1 MELQPY
7 EIQVLLKETANEKYL
22 IFQTVSQTRRNVY
35 QMQFNSM
42 RILVVLGLSVSLSSK
57 EWEMKRRKNDK
68 H

>member
-1 MELQPY
+1 MKGREGMELQPY

-42 RILVVLGLSVSLSSK
+42 RILVVLGLSVSL
-57 EWEMKRRKNDK
+57 RVVKNGR
-68 H
+68 

>member
-42 RILVVLGLSVSLSSK
+42 RILVVLGLSVSLRVVK
-57 EWEMKRRKNDK
+57 NRR
-68 H
+68 